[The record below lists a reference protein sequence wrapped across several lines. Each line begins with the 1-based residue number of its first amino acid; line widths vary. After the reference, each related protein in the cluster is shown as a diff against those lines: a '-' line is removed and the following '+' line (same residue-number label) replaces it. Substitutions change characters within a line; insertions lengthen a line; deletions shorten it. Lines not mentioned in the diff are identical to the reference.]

1 MWLIVFLVA
10 LYVSYVIII
19 ALYVSDVIIIAVE
32 FLIYLEASLIV

>member
-32 FLIYLEASLIV
+32 FLIYLEASLTV